1 MHAAHD
7 RRCDLDLPFHARAEQ
22 RQTTDVRPAQPGL
35 PALGTPLDAIQH
47 EYVCE
52 AREGAGPDELP
63 GRTRGVVPEK
73 LRSQTAEKLNG
84 DPQDLIRAM
93 PAKGDRPAGRFFW
106 PSNSA
111 RPAVTGPAH
120 SAPPGPRDGSASAR
134 SMVAAQSTAP
144 LRLWPGGRRRPAPP
158 RP

>member
-7 RRCDLDLPFHARAEQ
+7 RRCDLDLPFHVRAEQ

-35 PALGTPLDAIQH
+35 PALGTPLDAIKH

-63 GRTRGVVPEK
+63 GRTQGVAPEK

-84 DPQDLIRAM
+84 DP
-93 PAKGDRPAGRFFW
+93 
-106 PSNSA
+106 
-111 RPAVTGPAH
+111 
-120 SAPPGPRDGSASAR
+120 
-134 SMVAAQSTAP
+134 
-144 LRLWPGGRRRPAPP
+144 
-158 RP
+158 